1 MTGTDQEWKFVH
13 GLYEFAIY
21 GGRVDNPFDVR
32 VMVSYLK
39 QFFDG
44 NTLSQGRNRQL
55 GPLKLPSSTNFRV
68 RYDYIALCICS
79 SFVKKLIEGMLGN
92 LVKIMFFI
100 CRTISCTCI
109 MNETKS
115 LWKIID
121 CMNLSFSGLC
131 GCY

>member
-1 MTGTDQEWKFVH
+1 MDVFVIFTTGTDQEWKFVH

-68 RYDYIALCICS
+68 RYDYFVLCICS
-79 SFVKKLIEGMLGN
+79 SYVKKLIEGMLGN
-92 LVKIMFFI
+92 RVKIIFFYLQDHF
-100 CRTISCTCI
+100 
-109 MNETKS
+109 MYMYHE
-115 LWKIID
+115 
-121 CMNLSFSGLC
+121 
-131 GCY
+131 